1 MAPAFQAG
9 SRRFESDMVL
19 QIVLIDMKN
28 KFCMATADLSEDFI
42 EYLIGLYFD
51 NASEIKLKVDETNR
65 IHAIVTFTNEMKE

>member
-1 MAPAFQAG
+1 
-9 SRRFESDMVL
+9 MVL
-19 QIVLIDMKN
+19 QMVLIDMNN